1 MTATFITLGAIAVAI
16 VLIMYFKYWRHWP
29 NMKVGEILE
38 QKPREKIDKQDLLD
52 WLEKEAKCYDD
63 SDLYNDNPVD
73 YEWACAFR
81 KVIKHIEEMQ

>member
-1 MTATFITLGAIAVAI
+1 MTATFITFGAIAVAI

-29 NMKVGEILE
+29 NMKVDETLE

-52 WLEKEAKCYDD
+52 WLEKEAKGYDD
-63 SDLYNDNPVD
+63 SDLYNDNPAD

-81 KVIKHIEEMQ
+81 KVIKHIKEMQ